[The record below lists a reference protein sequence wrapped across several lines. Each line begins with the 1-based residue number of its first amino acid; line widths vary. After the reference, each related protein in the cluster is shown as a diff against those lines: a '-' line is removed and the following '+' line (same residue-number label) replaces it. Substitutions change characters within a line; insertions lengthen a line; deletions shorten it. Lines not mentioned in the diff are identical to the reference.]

1 MKLSV
6 IKQTLLALF
15 LVSVLISCEYEFI
28 EVAGPKPPDPGDTTV
43 PQVSFSGD
51 IEPIFESSSCT
62 NCHNGGS
69 ITPDLS
75 AGNAYESIISEGLV
89 VVEDPEASKIYYYP
103 HPITGTHNT
112 KYGSTDESDLLYLWI
127 YQGALDN

>member
-43 PQVSFSGD
+43 PQVSFSG
-51 IEPIFESSSCT
+51 
-62 NCHNGGS
+62 
-69 ITPDLS
+69 
-75 AGNAYESIISEGLV
+75 
-89 VVEDPEASKIYYYP
+89 
-103 HPITGTHNT
+103 
-112 KYGSTDESDLLYLWI
+112 
-127 YQGALDN
+127 